1 MNVNG
6 KKIRASVGAMKIAR
20 TLPVSERHIEWYPL
34 PAPIPGSLREGAVE
48 RSETEGVSPDERK
61 HSKISEPMGPHGKPL
76 ARNNHRTTLPQ
87 SRPFGRASSLKEG
100 AGKGWFHSTGYSLK
114 SNVAGDFHRPYEAQ
128 NALHFT
134 MQCAARKLQ
143 RCGRFSSPLRKLRML
158 YTLPCNVSPGNR
170 NVAGRNEKDVYRYG
184 GVVV

>member
-100 AGKGWFHSTGYSLK
+100 AGKGWFHSTGCSLK
-114 SNVAGDFHRPYEAQ
+114 SNVAGDFHRPYENSECFTLYHATCRPETATLRAIFIAPTKAQ

-134 MQCAARKLQ
+134 MQSIARKPQ
-143 RCGRFSSPLRKLRML
+143 RCRG
-158 YTLPCNVSPGNR
+158 
-170 NVAGRNEKDVYRYG
+170 
-184 GVVV
+184 